1 MEKLI
6 KIQLAIF
13 AMVTVISVGLMAI
26 FYLRLPSAMGI
37 GNHDVRANFIATGG
51 LYQNA
56 NVTFRGVQIGRVTD
70 VELTPDGVS
79 AIMRLNDSVK
89 VPGNVQATVKSVSAI
104 GEQYVDLTPP
114 KTGATGRLG
123 EGDVIGT
130 DRTSIP
136 TDVSTLLRQADG
148 LVNTVADTRLREVLA
163 ETFKAFNGSG
173 QELARL
179 IDSSR
184 LLIQEAN
191 TNYDATTKLIDQV
204 GPLLDAQIRSGDNIR
219 GLSSNLGAL
228 TEHFAKA
235 DPQFRQFLKVAPGAA
250 DKATELFTG
259 IRPSFPVLAASL
271 ANLGRVG
278 VIYNKSIEQ
287 SLVIFPA
294 LFAAL
299 LTVAGGLPQ
308 DEGAKLDFRL
318 NLGDPPPCLTGF
330 VPAPLM
336 RTPADET
343 LRELPKDMYCKTAQ
357 NDPSAVRGAR
367 NYPCQEFPGKR
378 APTVDLCRDPRGY
391 VPIGS
396 NPWRGPPVPYGTPVE
411 DPRNI
416 LPPNKFPNIPPG
428 AEPDPGTPTLPP
440 PPPPAVEL
448 PPAGGDVMPV
458 AAKSGPALARA
469 YDPKNGVFLDANNQ
483 PSVYAPALD
492 HGIEAE
498 TWADLMLGPKPVKV

>member
-1 MEKLI
+1 MERLI
-6 KIQLAIF
+6 KIQLMIF
-13 AMVTVISVGLMAI
+13 AAVTVISVALMAI
-26 FYLRLPSAMGI
+26 FYLRVPTALGI
-37 GNHDVRANFIATGG
+37 GKHDVKAQFVASGG

-56 NVTFRGVQIGRVTD
+56 NVTYRGVQIGRVTD
-70 VELTPDGVS
+70 VALTPEGVTAS
-79 AIMRLNDSVK
+79 MRLNNDVK
-89 VPGNVQATVKSVSAI
+89 VPGNVRAVVKSVSAI
-104 GEQYVDLTPP
+104 GEQYVDLVPP
-114 KTGATGRLG
+114 PTGAAGSLRQ
-123 EGDVIGT
+123 GDVIGI
-130 DRTSIP
+130 DRTAIP

-148 LVNTVADTRLREVLA
+148 LVNTVADTRLREVLSEA
-163 ETFKAFNGSG
+163 FKAFNGSG
-173 QELARL
+173 QELSRL

-191 TNYDATTKLIDQV
+191 ADYGSTTKLIDQV

-219 GLSSNLGAL
+219 GSVSSLAAL

-235 DPQFRQFLKVAPGAA
+235 DPQLRQFLKVAPGAA
-250 DKATELFTG
+250 EEASELFAG

-287 SLVIFPA
+287 SLVILPA
-294 LFAAL
+294 LFSAL
-299 LTVAGGLPQ
+299 LTVAGGAPM

-343 LRELPKDMYCKTAQ
+343 LRELPRDMYCKTAQ

-378 APTVDLCRDPRGY
+378 APTIQLCRDPRGY
-391 VPIGS
+391 VPVGS
-396 NPWRGPPVPYGTPVE
+396 NPWRGPPAPYGTPVE

-440 PPPPAVEL
+440 PPPPAPEA

-458 AAKSGPALARA
+458 AAKSEPMAARA

-492 HGIEAE
+492 RGSEAE
-498 TWADLMLGPKPVKV
+498 TWADLMLGPKPA

>member
-13 AMVTVISVGLMAI
+13 AMVTVISVALMAI
-26 FYLRLPSAMGI
+26 FYLRLPSTMGI
-37 GNHDVRANFIATGG
+37 GNHDVKANFVASGG
-51 LYQNA
+51 LYQSA
-56 NVTFRGVQIGRVTD
+56 NVTYRGVQIGRVTD
-70 VELTPDGVS
+70 VELTPDGVT
-79 AIMRLNDSVK
+79 AIMRLNDNVK
-89 VPGNVQATVKSVSAI
+89 VPGNVLAAVKSVSAI

-114 KTGATGRLG
+114 KSGAAGRLG
-123 EGDVIGT
+123 QGDVIGT

-163 ETFKAFNGSG
+163 EAFKAFNGSG
-173 QELARL
+173 QELSRL

-219 GLSSNLGAL
+219 GSVSSLAAL
-228 TEHFAKA
+228 TEHFTKA
-235 DPQFRQFLKVAPGAA
+235 DPQFRQFLKTAPGAA

-294 LFAAL
+294 LFSAL

-343 LRELPKDMYCKTAQ
+343 LRELPNDMYCKTAQ

-378 APTVDLCRDPRGY
+378 APTVQLCRDPRGY

-428 AEPDPGTPTLPP
+428 VEPDPGTPTLPP
-440 PPPPAVEL
+440 PPPPA
-448 PPAGGDVMPV
+448 PDAPAEVSSV
-458 AAKSGPALARA
+458 AAKSEPMAGRA

-483 PSVYAPALD
+483 PSVYAPALS
-492 HGIEAE
+492 HGSEAE
-498 TWADLMLGPKPVKV
+498 TWADLMLGPKPV

>member
-6 KIQLAIF
+6 KTQLVIF
-13 AMVTVISVGLMAI
+13 AVVTVISVALMAI
-26 FYLRLPSAMGI
+26 FYLRLPSALGI
-37 GNHDVRANFIATGG
+37 GNHEVKAKFVATGG
-51 LYQNA
+51 LYENA
-56 NVTFRGVQIGRVTD
+56 NVTYRGVQIGRVTN
-70 VELTPDGVS
+70 VELTPEGVT
-79 AIMRLNDSVK
+79 ANMRLNDNVK
-89 VPGNVQATVKSVSAI
+89 VPGNVLAAVKSVSAI

-114 KTGATGRLG
+114 PTGAAGSLRH
-123 EGDVIGT
+123 GDVIGT

-163 ETFKAFNGSG
+163 EAFKAFNGSG
-173 QELARL
+173 QELSRL

-191 TNYDATTKLIDQV
+191 TNYDSTTKLIDQV

-219 GLSSNLGAL
+219 GGVSSLAAL
-228 TEHFAKA
+228 TDHFVKA
-235 DPQFRQFLKVAPGAA
+235 DPQLRQFLKVAPGAA
-250 DKATELFTG
+250 EQASELFAG

-287 SLVIFPA
+287 SLVILPA
-294 LFAAL
+294 LFSAL
-299 LTVAGGLPQ
+299 LTVAGGAPM

-330 VPAPLM
+330 VPPPLM

-343 LRELPKDMYCKTAQ
+343 LRELPNDMYCKTAQ

-378 APTVDLCRDPRGY
+378 APTIQLCRDPRGY
-391 VPIGS
+391 VPIGT

-416 LPPNKFPNIPPG
+416 LPPNKFPNIPPD
-428 AEPDPGTPTLPP
+428 AEPDPGTPTLL
-440 PPPPAVEL
+440 PPPAPA
-448 PPAGGDVMPV
+448 PPQVAGDATPV
-458 AAKSGPALARA
+458 AAKSEPMVARA
-469 YDPKNGVFLDANNQ
+469 YDPKSGVFLDGNNQ

-492 HGIEAE
+492 RGSEAE
-498 TWADLMLGPKPVKV
+498 TWADLMLGPKPV

>member
-13 AMVTVISVGLMAI
+13 AAVTVISVALMAI
-26 FYLRLPSAMGI
+26 FYLRVPTALGI
-37 GNHDVRANFIATGG
+37 GNHDVKAQFVATGG

-56 NVTFRGVQIGRVTD
+56 NVTYRGVQIGRVTN
-70 VELTPDGVS
+70 VELTPEGVT
-79 AIMRLNDSVK
+79 ARMRLDDNVT
-89 VPGNVQATVKSVSAI
+89 VPGNVRAVVKSVSAI
-104 GEQYVDLTPP
+104 GEQYVDLVPP
-114 KTGATGRLG
+114 PTGAVGSLRQ
-123 EGDVIGT
+123 GDVIGA

-163 ETFKAFNGSG
+163 EAFKAFNGSG
-173 QELARL
+173 QELSRL

-191 TNYDATTKLIDQV
+191 TNYDSTTKLIDQV

-219 GLSSNLGAL
+219 GSVSSLAAL

-235 DPQFRQFLKVAPGAA
+235 DPQLRQFLTVAPGAA
-250 DKATELFTG
+250 AEASELFAG

-287 SLVIFPA
+287 SLVILPA
-294 LFAAL
+294 LFSAL
-299 LTVAGGLPQ
+299 LTVAGGAPM

-343 LRELPKDMYCKTAQ
+343 LRELPSDMYCKTAQ

-378 APTVDLCRDPRGY
+378 APTIQLCRDPRGY

-396 NPWRGPPVPYGTPVE
+396 NPWRGPPAPYGTPVE

-428 AEPDPGTPTLPP
+428 VEPDPGTPTLPP
-440 PPPPAVEL
+440 PPPPAPEA
-448 PPAGGDVMPV
+448 PPVGGDVMPV
-458 AAKSGPALARA
+458 AAKSKPMATRA

-492 HGIEAE
+492 RGSEAE
-498 TWADLMLGPKPVKV
+498 TWADLMLGPKPV

>member
-1 MEKLI
+1 MERLI

-13 AMVTVISVGLMAI
+13 AAVTVVSVALMAI
-26 FYLRLPSAMGI
+26 FYLRVPTALGI
-37 GNHDVRANFIATGG
+37 GKHDVKAQFVASGG

-70 VELTPDGVS
+70 VELTPEGVT
-79 AIMRLNDSVK
+79 ATMRLNDNVK
-89 VPGNVQATVKSVSAI
+89 VPGNVVAAVKSVSAI
-104 GEQYVDLTPP
+104 GEQYVDLIPP
-114 KTGATGRLG
+114 PTGAAGTLRS
-123 EGDVIGT
+123 GDVIGA

-148 LVNTVADTRLREVLA
+148 LVNIVADTRLREVLA
-163 ETFKAFNGSG
+163 EAFKAFNGSG
-173 QELARL
+173 QELSRL

-191 TNYDATTKLIDQV
+191 TNYDSTTKLIDQV

-219 GLSSNLGAL
+219 GSVSSLAAL

-235 DPQFRQFLKVAPGAA
+235 DPQLRQFLKVAPGASEQA
-250 DKATELFTG
+250 SQLFAG

-287 SLVIFPA
+287 SLVILPA
-294 LFAAL
+294 LFSAL
-299 LTVAGGLPQ
+299 LTVAGGAPM

-330 VPAPLM
+330 VPPPLM

-343 LRELPKDMYCKTAQ
+343 LRELPRDMYCKTAQ

-378 APTVDLCRDPRGY
+378 APTIQLCRDPRGY

-396 NPWRGPPVPYGTPVE
+396 NPWRGPPAPYDTPVE

-440 PPPPAVEL
+440 PPPPAPEV

-458 AAKSGPALARA
+458 SAQSGPMAARA

-492 HGIEAE
+492 RGTEAE
-498 TWADLMLGPKPVKV
+498 TWADLMLGPKPV

>member
-1 MEKLI
+1 MSS
-6 KIQLAIF
+6 LA
-13 AMVTVISVGLMAI
+13 
-26 FYLRLPSAMGI
+26 
-37 GNHDVRANFIATGG
+37 
-51 LYQNA
+51 
-56 NVTFRGVQIGRVTD
+56 
-70 VELTPDGVS
+70 
-79 AIMRLNDSVK
+79 
-89 VPGNVQATVKSVSAI
+89 
-104 GEQYVDLTPP
+104 
-114 KTGATGRLG
+114 
-123 EGDVIGT
+123 
-130 DRTSIP
+130 
-136 TDVSTLLRQADG
+136 
-148 LVNTVADTRLREVLA
+148 
-163 ETFKAFNGSG
+163 
-173 QELARL
+173 
-179 IDSSR
+179 
-184 LLIQEAN
+184 
-191 TNYDATTKLIDQV
+191 
-204 GPLLDAQIRSGDNIR
+204 
-219 GLSSNLGAL
+219 AL

-235 DPQFRQFLKVAPGAA
+235 DPQLRQFLKVAPGASEQA
-250 DKATELFTG
+250 SQLFAG

-287 SLVIFPA
+287 SLVILPA
-294 LFAAL
+294 LFSAL
-299 LTVAGGLPQ
+299 LTVAGGAPM

-330 VPAPLM
+330 VPPPLM

-343 LRELPKDMYCKTAQ
+343 LRELPRDMYCKTAQ

-378 APTVDLCRDPRGY
+378 APTIQLCRDPRGY

-396 NPWRGPPVPYGTPVE
+396 NPWRGPPAPYDTPVE

-440 PPPPAVEL
+440 PSPPAPEV

-458 AAKSGPALARA
+458 SAQSGPMAARA

-492 HGIEAE
+492 RGTEAE
-498 TWADLMLGPKPVKV
+498 TWADLMLGPKPV